1 MFDFIKKLAYIFRKQ
16 SIFAFDM
23 SKKFGLHLNRLPIF
37 SESLNSVVP
46 NRWVAKSSLNSLLK
60 FQNFVTAHID
70 IVYYISKTEMR
81 SDLCEV
87 HMIYIIIPI
96 WFLLYS
102 FNRPDCRIDSCAG
115 RVNPR
120 GLRKPAFAG
129 RARDE
134 KFFVLVTECW
144 AKAH

>member
-60 FQNFVTAHID
+60 FQNFVTTHID

-96 WFLLYS
+96 
-102 FNRPDCRIDSCAG
+102 
-115 RVNPR
+115 
-120 GLRKPAFAG
+120 
-129 RARDE
+129 
-134 KFFVLVTECW
+134 
-144 AKAH
+144 